1 MPTRAWQFT
10 SLSNERDRP
19 ALSLPASQTV
29 VTVLEAFGWRGSRQ
43 DPLTIRE
50 QEPTVLQPAIL
61 ANGVVG
67 KRISQLSEDSYF
79 TDLSIGD
86 QPLETLVSGLY
97 RQILSRPPTA
107 DEKQMMAAVLSEGY
121 ENRRTGSS
129 PGIRPGPYKRDGVAW
144 SNHLKP
150 ESSEIKI
157 RFAKE
162 VEKGDPPT
170 TRLTTDWRER
180 AEDAVWALVNSPE
193 FVWIP

>member
-1 MPTRAWQFT
+1 
-10 SLSNERDRP
+10 
-19 ALSLPASQTV
+19 
-29 VTVLEAFGWRGSRQ
+29 
-43 DPLTIRE
+43 
-50 QEPTVLQPAIL
+50 
-61 ANGVVG
+61 
-67 KRISQLSEDSYF
+67 
-79 TDLSIGD
+79 
-86 QPLETLVSGLY
+86 
-97 RQILSRPPTA
+97 LSRPPTA